1 MVKSN
6 YNDYIKKVKTYIFTH
21 KKILILNIPN
31 CIDVSNIYSICFQSL
46 RNEETRRDGVLKNI
60 YIPGYWYLQSQNSVH
75 EDVSRYYVLCI
86 LETKPSDKKIWMPPK
101 TTP

>member
-31 CIDVSNIYSICFQSL
+31 CIDISNIRYLDICFQSL

-60 YIPGYWYLQSQNSVH
+60 YIPGYWYLQTQNNVH
-75 EDVSRYYVLCI
+75 EDVSNYYVY
-86 LETKPSDKKIWMPPK
+86 WK
-101 TTP
+101 TTL

>member
-31 CIDVSNIYSICFQSL
+31 CIDISNI
-46 RNEETRRDGVLKNI
+46 K
-60 YIPGYWYLQSQNSVH
+60 YLFAFRV
-75 EDVSRYYVLCI
+75 
-86 LETKPSDKKIWMPPK
+86 
-101 TTP
+101 

>member
-31 CIDVSNIYSICFQSL
+31 CIDISNIKYLDICFQSL

-60 YIPGYWYLQSQNSVH
+60 YIPGYWYLQTQNNVH
-75 EDVSRYYVLCI
+75 EDVSRYYVYWKTNTLK
-86 LETKPSDKKIWMPPK
+86 TKFGCDFP
-101 TTP
+101 

>member
-31 CIDVSNIYSICFQSL
+31 CIDISNIKYLDICFQSL

-60 YIPGYWYLQSQNSVH
+60 YIPGYWYLQTQNNVH
-75 EDVSRYYVLCI
+75 EDVSNYYVYWKTNTLK
-86 LETKPSDKKIWMPPK
+86 TKFGCDFP
-101 TTP
+101 